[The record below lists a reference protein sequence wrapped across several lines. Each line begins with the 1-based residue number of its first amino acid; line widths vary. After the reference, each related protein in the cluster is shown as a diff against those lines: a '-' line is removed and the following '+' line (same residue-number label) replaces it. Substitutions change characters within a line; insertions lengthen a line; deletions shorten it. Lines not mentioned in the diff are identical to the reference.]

1 MADYACI
8 LQEGQTPES
17 KRAELAEGLKR
28 IGREMLGDSPQGAE
42 IRWIPVPQG
51 FGFTAGSPSTSS
63 IVVRSVPGGFPED
76 RREAFMTKVCDL
88 WTDVTG
94 CTTNE
99 IVVTA
104 LDGALPI

>member
-1 MADYACI
+1 MAEYACI
-8 LQEGQTPES
+8 VQEGQGPEG
-17 KRAELAEGLKR
+17 KRDELAEGLRR
-28 IGREMLGDSPQGAE
+28 IGREMFGDSPEGAE
-42 IRWIPVPQG
+42 IRWTSIRQG

-63 IVVRSVPGGFPED
+63 LVIRSVPVGFPDD

-88 WTDVTG
+88 WEDVTG

-104 LDGALPI
+104 FDGPLPL